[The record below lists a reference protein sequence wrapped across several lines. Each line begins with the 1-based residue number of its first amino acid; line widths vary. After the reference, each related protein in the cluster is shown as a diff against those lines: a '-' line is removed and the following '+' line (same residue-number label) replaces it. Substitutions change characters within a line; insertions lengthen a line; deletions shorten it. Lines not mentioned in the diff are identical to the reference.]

1 MRYVFSILFVTLS
14 YATLWGQTGQIK
26 GVVRDQM
33 TNEVLP
39 YANVVVFGT
48 VNGTMTDSIGR
59 FSISNI
65 TEEFVKLQI
74 SMVGYETLISEPI
87 VVSKVRIVNMDF
99 ELIPL
104 SEALA
109 EVKITAPTSP
119 QKAESPVSLQRIG
132 IDLIEKGAGS
142 NRDIGKVL
150 QSFPGVGGTSSFRND
165 LIVRGGGPSENK
177 FYLDGIEIPTL
188 NHFSTQGASGGPV
201 AILNVDF
208 IREVDFY
215 SGAFPS
221 ARGNALSSVFEFKQ
235 IDGNKDKA
243 GFKGSVGA
251 SEIAMSLNTPVGKNT
266 TLLASARRS
275 YLQFLF
281 NQLGLPFL
289 PTFNDFSFKVKTN
302 FNQQNELIVLGVGAI
317 DQFELNTGIENP
329 DEETAYILGYL
340 PVNTQWNYATGAV
353 YKHYFSKSYMTV
365 VLSRNFLNNKS
376 YKYLDNIEIPENKT
390 YDYTST
396 EAENKFRLEYNA
408 RPHDLAINGGVSLE
422 WADYTNQTYELV
434 YEDGT
439 TIDRYYNTSLGVF
452 KWGAFGSVA
461 HPFFNK
467 RLMLSGGLR
476 VDANNYSSQMSNPID
491 QFSPRI
497 SASYR
502 LTSPF
507 TVSASVGRYYQLPA
521 YTTLGYQLNSEYVNR
536 INGLKY
542 IKADHLVAGI
552 AYRPDENLKISLEG
566 FVKLYDKYPFSV
578 TDSVSLAS
586 KGSDFGVF
594 GDEEVTSTSTGRTH
608 GFELLVQQRT
618 KGGLSYMLAYTFVRS
633 EFSDYKGDLVASS
646 WDSKHLL
653 TLTMTQKLKH
663 NWNVGL
669 KWRYIGGLPYTPY
682 DFEKSSMVL
691 AWNARGRQY
700 LDYSQFNAKRLESF
714 HQLDLRVDKSYFF
727 KQWTFSLYLDI
738 QNAYNSKSNN
748 PANLVQVKDAAN
760 QPIIINPSDPVSLQ
774 KYQLKELQ
782 TTSGTILPTIGI
794 IVEF

>member
-1 MRYVFSILFVTLS
+1 MRFIFGTIFTALS
-14 YATLWGQTGQIK
+14 CMTLWAQTGQIK

-59 FSISNI
+59 FAISNI

-99 ELIPL
+99 ELIPM
-104 SEALA
+104 SEALT
-109 EVKITAPTSP
+109 EVKITAPTSS

-302 FNQQNELIVLGVGAI
+302 FNQQNELTVLGVGAI

-422 WADYTNQTYELV
+422 WADYTNQTYDLV

-461 HPFFNK
+461 HPFLNK

-476 VDANNYSSQMSNPID
+476 VDANNYSSQMSNAID

-507 TVSASVGRYYQLPA
+507 TVSASVGRYYQMPA

-542 IKADHLVAGI
+542 IRADHWVAGI
-552 AYRPDENLKISLEG
+552 AYKPDENLKISLEG

-608 GFELLVQQRT
+608 GLELLVQQRT
-618 KGGLSYMLAYTFVRS
+618 KGGLSYMMAYTFVRS

-653 TLTMTQKLKH
+653 TLTMTQKMKR

-669 KWRYIGGLPYTPY
+669 KWRFIGGLPYTPY

-691 AWNARGRQY
+691 AWDARGRQY

-748 PANLVQVKDAAN
+748 PANLVQVKDVAN

>member
-1 MRYVFSILFVTLS
+1 MRFIFGTIFTALS
-14 YATLWGQTGQIK
+14 CMTLWAQTGQIK

-59 FSISNI
+59 FEISNI
-65 TEEFVKLQI
+65 SEEFVKLQI
-74 SMVGYETLISEPI
+74 SIVGYETLISEPI

-302 FNQQNELIVLGVGAI
+302 FNQQNELTVLGVGAI
-317 DQFELNTGIENP
+317 DQFKLNTGIENP

-422 WADYTNQTYELV
+422 WADYTNQTYNLI
-434 YEDGT
+434 YQDGET
-439 TIDRYYNTSLGVF
+439 VNRYYNTSLGVF

-467 RLMLSGGLR
+467 RLVLSGGLR
-476 VDANNYSSQMSNPID
+476 VDANNYSSQMSNAID

-507 TVSASVGRYYQLPA
+507 TISASMGRYYQLPA
-521 YTTLGYQLNSEYVNR
+521 YTTLGYQLNNQYVNK
-536 INGLKY
+536 INGVKY
-542 IKADHLVAGI
+542 IKADHYIAGVAFK
-552 AYRPDENLKISLEG
+552 PDENLKISLEG
-566 FVKLYDKYPFSV
+566 FIKLYDKYPFSV

-594 GDEEVTSTSTGRTH
+594 GDEEVTSTSTGRTN

-653 TLTMTQKLKH
+653 TFTMTQKLQH
-663 NWNVGL
+663 NWNVGM

-691 AWNARGRQY
+691 AWDARGREY
-700 LDYSQFNAKRLESF
+700 LDYSQFNAKRLEPF
-714 HQLDLRVDKSYFF
+714 HQLDIRVDKSYFF
-727 KQWTFSLYLDI
+727 KQWTFSWYLDI
-738 QNAYNSKSNN
+738 QNVYNSQSNN
-748 PANLVQVKDAAN
+748 SAKLVQVKDVNN
-760 QPIIINPSDPVSLQ
+760 QPIIINPGDPLAMQ